1 MSESTAKPL
10 EANGVYLC
18 PVCRHG
24 QIAPM
29 VLMDTYACNFC
40 RHILSLDFGHQTARL
55 EDSAMTFRWQW
66 TGTNWRSLNTPPV
79 SLTYTAIMLA
89 ILLVTLPPA
98 LIWLGYRIFPPL
110 SSDPRAHWFPLFWVG
125 LTFFAHLLM
134 ILRIFAGLLPTTPF
148 VGLHFRG
155 RSRNVP

>member
-40 RHILSLDFGHQTARL
+40 RHILSLDVVHQTARL

-66 TGTNWRSLNTPPV
+66 TGTNWRSLSTPPV

-125 LTFFAHLLM
+125 LTFLAHLLI
-134 ILRIFAGLLPTTPF
+134 ILRIFSGLLPASLIGSYF
-148 VGLHFRG
+148 YR
-155 RSRNVP
+155 RSRSLP

>member
-1 MSESTAKPL
+1 MSESSTKPL

-40 RHILSLDFGHQTARL
+40 RHILSLDINQQTARL
-55 EDSAMTFRWQW
+55 EDSAMVFRWQW
-66 TGTNWRSLNTPPV
+66 TGDHWRSLNTPPV
-79 SLTYTAIMLA
+79 NLTYTAILLA
-89 ILLVTLPPA
+89 ILLITLPPA
-98 LIWLGYRIFPPL
+98 LIWLGYQIFPPL

-125 LTFFAHLLM
+125 LTFVAHT
-134 ILRIFAGLLPTTPF
+134 IIVLRIFASLLPTPTL
-148 VGLHFRG
+148 GIHFG
-155 RSRNVP
+155 RRYPTDAD

>member
-40 RHILSLDFGHQTARL
+40 RHILSLDVVHQTARL

-66 TGTNWRSLNTPPV
+66 TGTNWRSLSTPPV

-155 RSRNVP
+155 RSHRVP